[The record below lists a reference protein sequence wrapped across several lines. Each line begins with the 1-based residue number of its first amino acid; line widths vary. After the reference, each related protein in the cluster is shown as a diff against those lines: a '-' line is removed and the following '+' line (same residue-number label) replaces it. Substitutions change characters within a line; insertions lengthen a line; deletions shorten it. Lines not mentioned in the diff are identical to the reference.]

1 MEPRAG
7 FASENSG
14 EFSPVALRRNLRPAA
29 LSNIGD
35 ILSFALWMEKQ
46 GYKPHSIRGAASSL
60 KSVDRRTNLLDVQAV
75 LGYLARIQV
84 SEVRKENL
92 SNHLE
97 RFYKWK
103 GLQFQKPRYKR
114 VNKLPF
120 IPTETEIDQL
130 IGGVGRKTAAYLQL
144 LKETGVRAGEAYAIK
159 WSDIDTERSIVN
171 IVPEKGSN
179 ARQPKISG
187 RLTAMLN
194 ALPHKWTY
202 VFHSPEMDAGIALDH
217 FRRVF
222 DRQRMKTA
230 EKLENP
236 RIKQISFK
244 TLRHY
249 RATMF
254 YHQTR
259 DILATMQ
266 LLGHRNIRNTVVYT
280 HLVNWESDEF
290 VSKVAT
296 SQKEITEL
304 LEGGFDLILQKDGL
318 AYFRKRK

>member
-1 MEPRAG
+1 M
-7 FASENSG
+7 
-14 EFSPVALRRNLRPAA
+14 RPAT
-29 LSNIGD
+29 LPHIGD

-46 GYKPHSIRGAASSL
+46 GYRRPTVRGAVSSL
-60 KSVDRRTNLLDVQAV
+60 KSIDRRTNLLDVQSV
-75 LGYLARIQV
+75 LGYLARIHV

-92 SNHLE
+92 SDFLE
-97 RFYKWK
+97 NFYKWK
-103 GLQFQKPRYKR
+103 GMEFHKPRYKR

-120 IPTETEIDQL
+120 IPTENEIDQL

-144 LKETGVRAGEAYAIK
+144 LKETGVRAGEGYNIK
-159 WSDIDTERSIVN
+159 WSDIDSERSVIN

-179 ARQPKISG
+179 PRQPKISG
-187 RLTAMLN
+187 RLAAMLN
-194 ALPHKWTY
+194 ALPHKWTF
-202 VFHSPEMDAGIALDH
+202 VFHSPDMDAGISLDH

-222 DRQRMKTA
+222 CRQRMKTA

-236 RIKQISFK
+236 RIRQISFK
-244 TLRHY
+244 TLRHF
-249 RATMF
+249 RATVF

-266 LLGHRNIRNTVVYT
+266 LLGHRNIRNTLVYT
-280 HLVNWESDEF
+280 HLVNWESDDF
-290 VSKVAT
+290 ISKVAT

-304 LEGGFDLILQKDGL
+304 IEGGFEFILQKDGL

>member
-1 MEPRAG
+1 
-7 FASENSG
+7 
-14 EFSPVALRRNLRPAA
+14 
-29 LSNIGD
+29 
-35 ILSFALWMEKQ
+35 MEKQ
-46 GYKPHSIRGAASSL
+46 GYRPPTVRGAVSSL
-60 KSVDRRTNLLDVQAV
+60 KSVDRRTSLLDVQAV
-75 LGYLARIQV
+75 LGYLARLQV

-97 RFYKWK
+97 SFYKWK
-103 GLQFQKPRYKR
+103 GLEFHKPRYKR
-114 VNKLPF
+114 ANKLPF
-120 IPTETEIDQL
+120 IPTENEIDQL
-130 IGGVGRKTAAYLQL
+130 IGGVGKKTAAYLQL
-144 LKETGVRAGEAYAIK
+144 LKESGVRAGEAYAIK

-171 IVPEKGSN
+171 IIPEKGSN

-187 RLTAMLN
+187 RLMAMLN

-202 VFHSPEMDAGIALDH
+202 VFHSPELDAGISLDH

-230 EKLENP
+230 EKLVNP

-244 TLRHY
+244 TLRHF

-266 LLGHRNIRNTVVYT
+266 LLGHRNIRNTLVYT
-280 HLVNWESDEF
+280 HLINWESDEF
-290 VSKVAT
+290 VSKVAKT
-296 SQKEITEL
+296 VKEAQEL
-304 LEGGFDLILQKDGL
+304 VESGFDYVCDVEGYKV
-318 AYFRKRK
+318 FRKRK

>member
-1 MEPRAG
+1 
-7 FASENSG
+7 
-14 EFSPVALRRNLRPAA
+14 
-29 LSNIGD
+29 
-35 ILSFALWMEKQ
+35 MEKQ
-46 GYKPHSIRGAASSL
+46 GYKRYTIRGAVSSL
-60 KSVDRRTNLLDVQAV
+60 KSIDRRTNLLDIQAV

-92 SNHLE
+92 SDFLDN
-97 RFYKWK
+97 FYRWK
-103 GLQFQKPRYKR
+103 GLAFQKPRYKR

-144 LKETGVRAGEAYAIK
+144 LKETGARAGEAYNIK
-159 WSDIDTERSIVN
+159 WSDIDSERSIVN

-187 RLTAMLN
+187 RLSAMLN
-194 ALPHKWTY
+194 ALPHKWAY
-202 VFHSPEMDAGIALDH
+202 VFHSPEVDAGIALDH

-266 LLGHRNIRNTVVYT
+266 LLGHRNIRNTLVYT
-280 HLVNWESDEF
+280 HLINWESDEF
-290 VSKVAT
+290 VSKVAKT
-296 SQKEITEL
+296 VKEAQEL
-304 LEGGFDLILQKDGL
+304 VESGFDYVCDVEGYKV
-318 AYFRKRK
+318 FRKRK